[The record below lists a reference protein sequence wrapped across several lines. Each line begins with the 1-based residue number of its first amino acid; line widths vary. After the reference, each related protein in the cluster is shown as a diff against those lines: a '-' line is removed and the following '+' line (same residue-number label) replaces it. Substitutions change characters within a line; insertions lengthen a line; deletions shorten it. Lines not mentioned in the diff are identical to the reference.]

1 MKFLLL
7 AVGGA
12 IGTLLRYAVSGYTYN
27 LLVGVFPWGTL
38 MVNLIGSLLIG
49 FLWGLSE
56 IQNIP
61 PDVRTFIFIG
71 ILGGFTTFSTFTLES
86 FNLFREGEAR
96 LALINILASNVLG
109 IALVFAGFTMSKVMM
124 NLLR

>member
-96 LALINILASNVLG
+96 LALIYILASNVLG

>member
-7 AVGGA
+7 AAGGA

-109 IALVFAGFTMSKVMM
+109 IALVFAGFAMSKVMM